1 VAKERKEGSLISA
14 PSLSAPVPQQS
25 GSNFLPSLGLLLVT
39 GGLFLKR
46 SVNSRDFVSNENVRH
61 KNIGIAVDGVL
72 ETVSLTTQDCME
84 PTMRNGLLSASSGG
98 HGAVGLER
106 IGEASG

>member
-1 VAKERKEGSLISA
+1 LISA

-25 GSNFLPSLGLLLVT
+25 GSNFLPSLELLLVT

-61 KNIGIAVDGVL
+61 KNIGIAVNGVP
-72 ETVSLTTQDCME
+72 ETVSLTTQDCR
-84 PTMRNGLLSASSGG
+84 PTMRDGLLSASSGC